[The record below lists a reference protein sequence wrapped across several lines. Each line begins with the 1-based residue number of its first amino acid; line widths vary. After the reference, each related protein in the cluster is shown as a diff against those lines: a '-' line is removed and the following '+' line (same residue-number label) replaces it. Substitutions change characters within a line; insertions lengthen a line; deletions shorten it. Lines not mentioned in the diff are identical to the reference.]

1 MALKK
6 EGVVVVSRAQRNS
19 NKMRAEKRRLN
30 LTIRSPVLRARVVPV
45 EFWRWVAN
53 YLGGEAEVIEKN
65 FII

>member
-30 LTIRSPVLRARVVPV
+30 LTIRSPVLHARVVPV
-45 EFWRWVAN
+45 ECWRWVE
-53 YLGGEAEVIEKN
+53 Y
-65 FII
+65 